1 MVSPLVF
8 WIIAGVTILA
18 ALAVVSLTNLV
29 HSALWLVVVFVGVAA
44 TYLILEAEFLAA
56 VQVIVYVG
64 AIAILIV
71 FGVMLTRRGDIRES
85 NLFNNY
91 RIGGG
96 IVSLAL
102 MAGII
107 SMIAKAD
114 WAVVSVTAPIKE
126 VGFLAQSLLGQY
138 VLPFEIAGVLLLV
151 ALVGAIIIAKEVR
164 E

>member
-8 WIIAGVTILA
+8 WIVAGITIIA
-18 ALAVVSLTNLV
+18 ALAVVNLTNLI
-29 HSALWLVVVFVGVAA
+29 HSALWLIVAFVGVAI

-56 VQVIVYVG
+56 VQIIVYAG

-91 RIGGG
+91 RLAGGL
-96 IVSLAL
+96 ISLGL
-102 MAGII
+102 MATIVT
-107 SMIAKAD
+107 MVVKTQ
-114 WAVVSVTAPIKE
+114 WAIDVAAVPANSV
-126 VGFLAQSLLGQY
+126 GLLAQNLLGQF
-138 VLPFEIAGVLLLV
+138 VIPFEIAAMLLLV

-164 E
+164 D

>member
-1 MVSPLVF
+1 MVSPVVF
-8 WIIAGVTILA
+8 WIIAGITVLA
-18 ALAVVSLTNLV
+18 ALAVVNLTNLI
-29 HSALWLVVVFVGVAA
+29 HSALWLVVVFIGVAA

-56 VQVIVYVG
+56 VQVIVYAG

-71 FGVMLTRRGDIRES
+71 FGVMLTRKGDIRES

-96 IVSLAL
+96 IISLGL
-102 MAGII
+102 MLTII
-107 SMIAKAD
+107 SALLKTQWTIDK
-114 WAVVSVTAPIKE
+114 VTAPVND
-126 VGFLAQSLLGQY
+126 VGHLAHSLLGQY
-138 VLPFEIAGVLLLV
+138 VVPFEIAAILLLV

>member
-8 WIIAGVTILA
+8 WIVAGITIIA
-18 ALAVVSLTNLV
+18 ALAVVNLTNLI
-29 HSALWLVVVFVGVAA
+29 HSALWLVVAFVGVAI

-56 VQVIVYVG
+56 VQIIVYAG

-91 RIGGG
+91 RVAGGLVSLG
-96 IVSLAL
+96 LMAIIVSMVVKTQWALEMAAVPDNGVGRLAH
-102 MAGII
+102 
-107 SMIAKAD
+107 
-114 WAVVSVTAPIKE
+114 
-126 VGFLAQSLLGQY
+126 SLLGQF
-138 VLPFEIAGVLLLV
+138 VIPFEIAAVLLLV

-164 E
+164 D

>member
-1 MVSPLVF
+1 MVSPIVF

-18 ALAVVSLTNLV
+18 ALMVVGLTNLV

-56 VQVIVYVG
+56 VQVIVYAG

-91 RIGGG
+91 RFGGG
-96 IVSLAL
+96 IISVALLAAL
-102 MAGII
+102 IG
-107 SMIAKAD
+107 MIGKTEWVIGRVA
-114 WAVVSVTAPIKE
+114 APVKD
-126 VGFLAQSLLGQY
+126 VGALAQGLLGQF

-164 E
+164 D

>member
-56 VQVIVYVG
+56 VQVIVYAG

-114 WAVVSVTAPIKE
+114 WAVASVTAPIKE

>member
-1 MVSPLVF
+1 MVSPIVF

-18 ALAVVSLTNLV
+18 ALAVVNLTNLI

-44 TYLILEAEFLAA
+44 TYLVLEAEFLAA
-56 VQVIVYVG
+56 VQVIVYAG

-71 FGVMLTRRGDIRES
+71 FGVMLTRKGDIRES

-96 IVSLAL
+96 IISLGL
-102 MAGII
+102 MLTLI
-107 SMIAKAD
+107 STIVKTQWTVD
-114 WAVVSVTAPIKE
+114 KVTAPVND
-126 VGFLAQSLLGQY
+126 VGQLAQNLLGQY
-138 VLPFEIAGVLLLV
+138 VVPFEIAAILLLV
-151 ALVGAIIIAKEVR
+151 ALVGAIIIAREVR